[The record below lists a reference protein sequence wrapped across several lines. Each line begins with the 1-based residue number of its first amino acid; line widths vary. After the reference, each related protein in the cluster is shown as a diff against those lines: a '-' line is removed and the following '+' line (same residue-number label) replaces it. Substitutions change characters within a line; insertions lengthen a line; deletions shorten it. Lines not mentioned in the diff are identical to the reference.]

1 MTHLKVVCSPEEGV
15 ALDHKSRP
23 LKVVCSPEE
32 GSIPLKVVC
41 SREKG
46 VTLDLK
52 SRPRFDRPGNSNR
65 DNSKKDQNKSK
76 NH

>member
-1 MTHLKVVCSPEEGV
+1 LSRSEEKPSMTHLKVVCSPEEGV
-15 ALDHKSRP
+15 ALDHKSR
-23 LKVVCSPEE
+23 
-32 GSIPLKVVC
+32 PLKVVC

>member
-15 ALDHKSRP
+15 ALDHKSR
-23 LKVVCSPEE
+23 
-32 GSIPLKVVC
+32 PLKVVC